1 MAIEFYVKA
10 AVSEYVDQAG
20 VTKKRYQ
27 TIGIVTKTKKGD
39 LMFKLELIPLLGMK
53 EGAIWGYLNV
63 PEDKDDAKP
72 SYKPATGLA
81 DLESDIP
88 F

>member
-1 MAIEFYVKA
+1 MGIKYYLKA
-10 AVSEYVDQAG
+10 PVSEYTDKDGQQ
-20 VTKKRYQ
+20 KKRYQ
-27 TIGIVTKTKKGD
+27 TIGIVTETKKGD
-39 LMFKLELIPLLGMK
+39 LMAKIEMIPLLGMK
-53 EGAIWGYLNV
+53 EGAFWCYLNV

-72 SYKPATGLA
+72 AYKSTGLA

>member
-1 MAIEFYVKA
+1 MGIKWYVKA
-10 AVSEYVDQAG
+10 PVSEYTDKNGEA
-20 VTKKRYQ
+20 KKRYQ
-27 TIGIVTKTKKGD
+27 TIGIVTETKKGD
-39 LMFKLELIPLLGMK
+39 LMMKLEMLPFLGLK
-53 EGAIWGYLNV
+53 DGSLWCYLNV